1 MDTHLFLEML
11 GIDST
16 SGKEGELA
24 DMMAGRLSGPGRRVE
39 TFEVGD
45 GTRNVLVSWG
55 EPEVFFCTHLD
66 TVPPYIPPYSVT
78 VPSAKLTY
86 FSAEDRHC
94 AEKATENKEDGE
106 IMFRGRGTCDAK
118 GQIAAMYGACAEL
131 ERRGRTGFALLL
143 LAGEETGSFGA
154 KAFSQQHPGGDW
166 VIVGEPTDNCMVS
179 ASKGTKAFEVEFC
192 GKPFH
197 SGYPQHGV
205 SAVMMFND
213 FVNALRD
220 TDFPDDDI
228 LGDTTWNIGRLVSD
242 NPQNILSDSL
252 VCRIYFRTTFESD
265 GMIAEIMDRIA
276 EDVAAK
282 YSLCVASDRDGG
294 SRCHNTPEP
303 AGGKHAGIA
312 VKVKCLGGDVPSR
325 CETFPGFKTKPVA
338 FGSDAPHLNRFRH
351 KALCGPGTI
360 LVAHTADEYIMLGDI
375 EEAARNYVKMFE
387 HICGEAGQK
396 R

>member
-1 MDTHLFLEML
+1 
-11 GIDST
+11 
-16 SGKEGELA
+16 
-24 DMMAGRLSGPGRRVE
+24 
-39 TFEVGD
+39 
-45 GTRNVLVSWG
+45 
-55 EPEVFFCTHLD
+55 
-66 TVPPYIPPYSVT
+66 
-78 VPSAKLTY
+78 
-86 FSAEDRHC
+86 
-94 AEKATENKEDGE
+94 
-106 IMFRGRGTCDAK
+106 
-118 GQIAAMYGACAEL
+118 
-131 ERRGRTGFALLL
+131 
-143 LAGEETGSFGA
+143 
-154 KAFSQQHPGGDW
+154 
-166 VIVGEPTDNCMVS
+166 
-179 ASKGTKAFEVEFC
+179 
-192 GKPFH
+192 
-197 SGYPQHGV
+197 
-205 SAVMMFND
+205 MMFND
-213 FVNALRD
+213 FVNALRA
-220 TDFPDDDI
+220 TDFPDSDI
-228 LGDTTWNIGRLVSD
+228 LGDTTWNIGRLASD

-282 YSLCVASDRDGG
+282 YSLCAASDRDGG
-294 SRCHNTPEP
+294 SRCHNTLEP

-325 CETFPGFKTKPVA
+325 YETFPGFKTKPVA